1 MKDLLENP
9 SLEASLDDLKVIYR
23 VLVAHASDHPELAE
37 NAFMTSLDRLLR
49 AQARIE
55 GVDPSDVESW
65 EAWLADAE
73 VDDEPEGT
81 LLN

>member
-23 VLVAHASDHPELAE
+23 VLIAHAEDHPELNE
-37 NAFMTSLDRLLR
+37 NAFMTSLERLLR
-49 AQARIE
+49 AQAQVE
-55 GVDPSDVESW
+55 GVDLSDDDSW
-65 EAWLADAE
+65 EAWLRG
-73 VDDEPEGT
+73 DDFDEERNTT

>member
-23 VLVAHASDHPELAE
+23 VLVAHAADHPELAE

-55 GVDPSDVESW
+55 GVDPSDAESW